1 MALDPIKH
9 TLTNLLTGYGYNL
22 YEGKNR
28 ARADDLLVREK
39 AAEMLSDGQNALR
52 DLRSSFQK
60 RFIPPLTRENP
71 TPPADRMAQLRDIGA
86 LGQRLEDL
94 GTRIRSMPVPSQ
106 DRVWERFRSEK
117 ATLLQ
122 LLQQDYN
129 LISPCKELRDAIL
142 ALTPSDWSDATSGS
156 LQSFADRIEH
166 AIRDRADF
174 LRVPGW

>member
-52 DLRSSFQK
+52 DLRTSFQK

-71 TPPADRMAQLRDIGA
+71 SPPAERMAQLREIA
-86 LGQRLEDL
+86 TLGQRVEDL
-94 GTRIRSMPVPSQ
+94 ATRIRSMSVPTQ
-106 DRVWERFRSEK
+106 DRVWERFRGER

-142 ALTPSDWSDATSGS
+142 ALTPGDWNDSASND
-156 LQSFADRIEH
+156 LQSLADRIEH
-166 AIRDRADF
+166 AIRDRAEF